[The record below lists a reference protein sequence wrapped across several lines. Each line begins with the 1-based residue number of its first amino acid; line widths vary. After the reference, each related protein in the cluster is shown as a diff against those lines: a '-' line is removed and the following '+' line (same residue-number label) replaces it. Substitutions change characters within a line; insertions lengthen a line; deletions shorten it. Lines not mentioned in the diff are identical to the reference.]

1 MKASDGDG
9 GGVCDPGHGLGR
21 EVETSLLVDEAELW
35 NATTDIARQIAENAP
50 LAVAAAKLTIAEI
63 LKDPAKRDMQAIKDI
78 GTRCM
83 DSEDFKEGRTAFM
96 EKRKPQF
103 KGR

>member
-1 MKASDGDG
+1 MFTGARIDAKEAYDI
-9 GGVCDPGHGLGR
+9 GLIDR
-21 EVETSLLVDEAELW
+21 LTSEDELW
-35 NATTDIARQIAENAP
+35 GTTMEIAKQMAENAP
-50 LAVAAAKLTIAEI
+50 LAIAAAKITIAEI

-78 GTRCM
+78 GTKCM

-96 EKRKPQF
+96 AKRKPQF